1 MLAVL
6 GGLVTL
12 ATSAVCIDSCGN
24 DGHVK
29 TLILAV
35 PFFVLP
41 ASSAVYGY
49 AKVSGCRDA
58 RKS

>member
-1 MLAVL
+1 
-6 GGLVTL
+6 
-12 ATSAVCIDSCGN
+12 VCIDSCGN